1 MVSILKRFGLSR
13 RGLPLLLLVL
23 SLTACKKRV
32 EPTWE
37 TVAKR
42 WYIMDYPFYQ
52 PCDCGS
58 YVDMLPDGTCEALL
72 LCTDEGPER
81 HPRGTWSIDGDN
93 IVIDYPI
100 FGKLGVSRNEGKVTR
115 ITDDEMDLTLYVL
128 TIPASVSLSTH
139 NPSAE

>member
-1 MVSILKRFGLSR
+1 MASILKHFGHKFCL
-13 RGLPLLLLVL
+13 LPLGLVLLV
-23 SLTACKKRV
+23 AGCKKGV
-32 EPTWE
+32 EPSWE
-37 TVAKR
+37 QVAKR
-42 WYIMDYPFYQ
+42 WYFVDYPIYQ
-52 PCDCGS
+52 ECDRGS
-58 YVDMLPDGTCEALL
+58 YVEMFDDGTCEALL

-93 IVIDYPI
+93 IVIDCPI